1 MSIAAPAGESQVPT
15 AASSS
20 WRTWL
25 MTGTRRGPIYRRRVR
40 GAHKGLKRMLVEGM
54 GEHGDPHGSWRGF
67 SGAMVR
73 QAVGEAVSSLPPRQ
87 RQLIKL
93 AYFSDLS
100 NREIAQGL
108 GITLSS
114 VERGLRQAIAR
125 VSEQVERGR
134 VAGRRAIYAL
144 AMFLGGRWL
153 NEAHSSVGAS
163 AQEWVKAGALVFVT
177 ATAGVVLATHPT
189 SPAPRANIEQASVP
203 VVVSGPDDKLFPQ
216 QVGSMRHPVE
226 SVAQPAGVTA
236 PSPAQIQVAP
246 STAVLPALTLPVQVT
261 VPPLPV
267 NVTVPPLPVQ
277 VKVPP
282 LPVTSVVHG
291 LLGA

>member
-1 MSIAAPAGESQVPT
+1 MSIATAQNDVVVPPT
-15 AASSS
+15 ASSS

-25 MTGTRRGPIYRRRVR
+25 MTGTRRAPIYRRRVR

-54 GEHGDPHGSWRGF
+54 ADGVEGHNTWKSF
-67 SGAMVR
+67 SGALVR

-87 RQLIKL
+87 KQLIKL

-114 VERGLRQAIAR
+114 VERGLRQAIAN
-125 VSEQVERGR
+125 VSEHVERGR
-134 VAGRRAIYAL
+134 NAGRRALYAL

-153 NEAHSSVGAS
+153 SDAHRAIKVGTVVLVTASAGAVLSVQPAVPAHSSQVQMGS
-163 AQEWVKAGALVFVT
+163 APP
-177 ATAGVVLATHPT
+177 ATSSKPYESVRRPAVDVVSAV
-189 SPAPRANIEQASVP
+189 PAAPEISTPVAPP
-203 VVVSGPDDKLFPQ
+203 VVAVP
-216 QVGSMRHPVE
+216 PV
-226 SVAQPAGVTA
+226 
-236 PSPAQIQVAP
+236 
-246 STAVLPALTLPVQVT
+246 TLPIR
-261 VPPLPV
+261 
-267 NVTVPPLPVQ
+267 

-282 LPVTSVVHG
+282 LPVTSIVHG

>member
-1 MSIAAPAGESQVPT
+1 MSIAMPETENDVITPA
-15 AASSS
+15 ANSS

-25 MTGTRRGPIYRRRVR
+25 MTGVRRGPIYRRRVR

-54 GEHGDPHGSWRGF
+54 GDGVEDQNGWKGF

-73 QAVGEAVSSLPPRQ
+73 QAVGEAVSSLPQRQ

-100 NREIAQGL
+100 NREIAKGL

-114 VERGLRQAIAR
+114 VERGLRQAIGR

-134 VAGRRAIYAL
+134 TAGRRAIYAL

-153 NEAHSSVGAS
+153 SEAHQSAGAS
-163 AQEWVKAGALVFVT
+163 APQWVRAGTLLLAT
-177 ATAGVVLATHPT
+177 AAAGVVLAVPPPPPA
-189 SPAPRANIEQASVP
+189 SPAHVEQASIP
-203 VVVSGPDDKLFPQ
+203 VVVSVPTDEVLQ
-216 QVGSMRHPVE
+216 QRVGLIRHATE
-226 SVAQPAGVTA
+226 SVGQPAKATVPNAGGTE
-236 PSPAQIQVAP
+236 VATP
-246 STAVLPALTLPVQVT
+246 TLPSVAGVDIAPPTVAVPTLTVPMHVT
-261 VPPLPV
+261 VPPLP
-267 NVTVPPLPVQ
+267 NP
-277 VKVPP
+277 
-282 LPVTSVVHG
+282 SVVHG

>member
-1 MSIAAPAGESQVPT
+1 MSIATAQNDVVPPI
-15 AASSS
+15 ASSS

-25 MTGTRRGPIYRRRVR
+25 MTGTRRAPIYRRRVR

-54 GEHGDPHGSWRGF
+54 SDGVEGQNTWKSF
-67 SGAMVR
+67 SGALVR

-87 RQLIKL
+87 KQLIKL

-114 VERGLRQAIAR
+114 VERGLRQAIAN
-125 VSEQVERGR
+125 VSEHVERGR
-134 VAGRRAIYAL
+134 NAGRRALYAL

-153 NEAHSSVGAS
+153 SDAHRAVKVGTVVLVTAS
-163 AQEWVKAGALVFVT
+163 AGAVLSVQPAVPAHAPQVQIGSAPPATSSKPYESPRHPAVDVVSAAPAAPEIT
-177 ATAGVVLATHPT
+177 APV
-189 SPAPRANIEQASVP
+189 APPVVP
-203 VVVSGPDDKLFPQ
+203 VP
-216 QVGSMRHPVE
+216 PV
-226 SVAQPAGVTA
+226 
-236 PSPAQIQVAP
+236 
-246 STAVLPALTLPVQVT
+246 TLPIR
-261 VPPLPV
+261 
-267 NVTVPPLPVQ
+267 

-282 LPVTSVVHG
+282 LPVTSIVHG

>member
-1 MSIAAPAGESQVPT
+1 MSIVAPAGESQVPT

-25 MTGTRRGPIYRRRVR
+25 MTGTRRGPVYRRRVR

-54 GEHGDPHGSWRGF
+54 GESGDPHGSWRGF

-93 AYFSDLS
+93 AYFGDLS

-108 GITLSS
+108 GITHSS

-134 VAGRRAIYAL
+134 TAGRRAIYAL

-153 NEAHSSVGAS
+153 SEAHQATGTS
-163 AQEWVKAGALVFVT
+163 AQPWVKAGALLLVT
-177 ATAGVVLATHPT
+177 ATAGAVLAAHPA
-189 SPAPRANIEQASVP
+189 SPAPRVQIDHASVP
-203 VVVSGPDDKLFPQ
+203 VVVSGPVDELLPR
-216 QVGSMRHPVE
+216 QVGSVSHATSSAALSANVNPP
-226 SVAQPAGVTA
+226 SVPK
-236 PSPAQIQVAP
+236 INVAP
-246 STAVLPALTLPVQVT
+246 PAIAIPTVTLPVNVE

-267 NVTVPPLPVQ
+267 NAKLPPLPVPIT
-277 VKVPP
+277 VPP